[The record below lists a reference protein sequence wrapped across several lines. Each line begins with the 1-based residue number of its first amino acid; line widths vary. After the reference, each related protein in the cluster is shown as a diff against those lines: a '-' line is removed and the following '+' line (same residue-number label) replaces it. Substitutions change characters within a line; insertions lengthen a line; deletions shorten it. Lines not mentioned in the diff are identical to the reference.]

1 MVVDNQDVA
10 VLTDLDFVDDIGG
23 PAEVQIGCQDTDHIA
38 GNAANR
44 QGNSETRPAP
54 RLIDI
59 TNIGRAA

>member
-1 MVVDNQDVA
+1 M
-10 VLTDLDFVDDIGG
+10 TDIDFVDDIGG